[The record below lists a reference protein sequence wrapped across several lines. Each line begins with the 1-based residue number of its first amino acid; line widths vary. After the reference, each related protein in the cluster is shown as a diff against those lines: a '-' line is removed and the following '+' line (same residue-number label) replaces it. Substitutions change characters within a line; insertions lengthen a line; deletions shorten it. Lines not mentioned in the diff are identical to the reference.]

1 MGGGFGQLHPT
12 GHGFVVE
19 GVDSEGAMPP
29 PSVVFLHVVT
39 VVRSVGDA
47 PEQIP
52 GEWAQW
58 FLQMD
63 ISLSAWVSNLAI
75 QAQGREE
82 CRLGNR
88 EMGGA

>member
-1 MGGGFGQLHPT
+1 M
-12 GHGFVVE
+12 E
-19 GVDSEGAMPP
+19 GVDAESAVPP
-29 PSVVFLHVVT
+29 PAVVFLHVVA

-63 ISLSAWVSNLAI
+63 NYALRALSAVI
-75 QAQGREE
+75 
-82 CRLGNR
+82 
-88 EMGGA
+88 